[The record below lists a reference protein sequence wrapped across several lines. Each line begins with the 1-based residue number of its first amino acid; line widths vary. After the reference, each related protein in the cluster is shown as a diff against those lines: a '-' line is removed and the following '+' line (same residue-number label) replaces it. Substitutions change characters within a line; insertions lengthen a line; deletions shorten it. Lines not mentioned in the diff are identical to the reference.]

1 MKKIS
6 LFDALRCPVDKMGKA
21 KRGKAAQ
28 LFFQIKATEQG
39 CFLKVVDRQGHEVEA
54 DYCVAWGAQREL
66 LKALEAVR
74 TLTDGTVAWEKDEEQ
89 GVPLAEHSHLLWL
102 LARCEGVVDG
112 AMEPLA
118 FSEELREV
126 ELQLDP
132 QAEAGWIRGKMVLR
146 SGDLPAVLLKR
157 PIMISETHLLFDQK
171 VYLVKPLGPAF
182 RTLPLFEDVLPET
195 RLNEC
200 LTLVFSSFS
209 NVQMAYRGYVVK
221 TDDPIQA
228 RPALVFQQV
237 DEHTALHLVIS
248 LVLPGLPLEFVRD
261 YDIGRVAFVDDLEQV
276 IRVREV
282 EYGDMLEARADLLK
296 RVQKLSRALKSPE
309 AYLIDDDE
317 GLVLGPALAAEFLH
331 GHLAELIH
339 QFELFGSEKLTQYK
353 IKYTQPKL
361 SVSLGHGID
370 FLEGSATLEMEG
382 ERFSLFEVLQQ
393 YRKQSYV
400 ALADG
405 SHAVLNAGYMAKL
418 SRLFKKQKEGVRIS
432 FFDLPLIESLMEDNA
447 ERAALPKSREIFN
460 GFNTLTSRP
469 LQVARFAGTLR
480 PYQADGV
487 KWLDYLY
494 EHRLGGCL
502 ADDMGLGKTIQAIAL
517 LSRIYPEEKKAS
529 LIVMPKSLLF
539 NWRRELTTFS
549 PSLNV
554 YTYYAGE
561 RNLEELQRHQVI
573 LTTYGTLRSD
583 IEALSAVSFHAVI
596 LDESQAI
603 KNLTTQTAKAALA
616 LNCSFRLALSGTP
629 IENNLAEL
637 YTLFRFLNPT
647 MFGSSGE
654 FERDYVQPIQRTGDK
669 EAAQELRR
677 KIYPFILRRLKGDV
691 LKELP
696 PKVEQVL
703 YAEMGDE
710 QKSFYEARR
719 RFYQELIR
727 GEIERKGLAQ
737 SRFVVLEA
745 LLELRQLATVPE
757 SKSDGLIVS
766 AKRELLME
774 TLKEAVMN
782 NRKCLVFTNFLAGVE
797 QVSEALNEAAIEHL
811 TMTGSTSNRQQLVER
826 FQNDPRLKVFVMTL
840 KTGGVGLNLTAADTV
855 FVLDPWWNTSAEAQ
869 AIDRTHRIGQSKTVF
884 TYRLI
889 AKDTIEEKIM
899 ALQQRKRE
907 LVDQIVS
914 SDGAALKVLTEADI
928 EHLLGE

>member
-1 MKKIS
+1 MNRIG
-6 LFDALRCPVDKMGKA
+6 LFEALRSVEGA
-21 KRGKAAQ
+21 AGGGRRGVAPPI
-28 LFFQIKATEQG
+28 FFQLSADDDG
-39 CFLKVVDRQGHEVEA
+39 CSLRVVNRQGGEVAA
-54 DYCVAWGAQREL
+54 DYRAYCGAQREL
-66 LKALEAVR
+66 LKAIESAQAQ
-74 TLTDGTVAWEKDEEQ
+74 DYAKIDWERGEEK
-89 GVPLAEHSHLLWL
+89 GLPLAEHSHLLWL
-102 LARCEGVVDG
+102 LARCERVVDEKFQTISFCETL
-112 AMEPLA
+112 MEL
-118 FSEELREV
+118 
-126 ELQLDP
+126 ELQLEPD
-132 QAEAGWIRGKMVLR
+132 AEGGWVRGQLALR
-146 SGDLPAVLLKR
+146 SEDTAAVALKR
-157 PIMISETHLLFDQK
+157 PAMVSESHLLFNRTL
-171 VYLVKPLGPAF
+171 YLVKPLGPAF
-182 RTLPLFEDVLPET
+182 RMIALFEDVIPAA

-200 LTLVFSSFS
+200 LTLLFSSFS
-209 NVQMAYRGYVVK
+209 HVRVAYRDYSVQAGDPVK
-221 TDDPIQA
+221 A
-228 RPALVFQQV
+228 RPALLFQHV
-237 DEHTALHLVIS
+237 DEHAALHLEVS
-248 LVLPGLPLEFVRD
+248 LVLPGLPFEFVRD
-261 YDIGRVAFVDDLEQV
+261 YDIGRVAFVDEMEQT

-282 EYGDMLEARADLLK
+282 EYGDMLLARSELLK
-296 RVQKLSRALKSPE
+296 RVQKLARSLKSPE
-309 AYLIDDDE
+309 AYLIDDEE

-331 GHLAELIH
+331 GHLAELVH
-339 QFELFGSEKLTQYK
+339 DFELLGAEKLRQYK
-353 IKYTQPKL
+353 IKHVQPKL
-361 SVSLGHGID
+361 SVALGHGID
-370 FLEGSATLEMEG
+370 FLEGSATLELDG
-382 ERFSLFEVLQQ
+382 ERFSLFDVLQQ
-393 YRKQSYV
+393 YRRQAYV

-432 FFDLPLIESLMEDNA
+432 FFDLPLIESLMEDSA
-447 ERAALPKSREIFN
+447 ERAALPKSREIFT
-460 GFNTLTSRP
+460 GFNDLKKKR
-469 LQVARFAGTLR
+469 LQLPRFVGTLR

-487 KWLDYLY
+487 KWLEYLH

-517 LSRIYPEEKKAS
+517 LSRIYPAEKRAS
-529 LIVMPKSLLF
+529 LIVMPRSLLF
-539 NWRRELTTFS
+539 NWRREIESFC
-549 PSLNV
+549 PSLTV
-554 YTYYAGE
+554 CTHYANE
-561 RNLEELQRHQVI
+561 RNLEKALQHQVI

-583 IEALSAVSFHAVI
+583 IEAFAATSFHAVI

-616 LNCSFRLALSGTP
+616 LNCRFRLALSGTP
-629 IENNLAEL
+629 IENNLGEL

-647 MFGSSGE
+647 MFGSGGE
-654 FERDYVQPIQRTGDK
+654 FERDYVQPIQRAGDK
-669 EAAQELRR
+669 DAANELRR

-696 PKVEQVL
+696 PKIEQVL

-710 QKSFYEARR
+710 QKRFYELRR

-766 AKRELLME
+766 AKREILME
-774 TLKEAVMN
+774 TLKEAVIN

-797 QVSEALNEAAIEHL
+797 QVSEALNEEAIEHL

-869 AIDRTHRIGQSKTVF
+869 AIDRTHRIGQSRTVF

-889 AKDTIEEKIM
+889 ARDTIEEKIM

-914 SDGAALKVLTEADI
+914 SDGAALKVLSEADI

>member
-1 MKKIS
+1 MKRIG
-6 LFDALRCPVDKMGKA
+6 LFEALRSVEGA
-21 KRGKAAQ
+21 AGGARRGIAPE
-28 LFFQIKATEQG
+28 LFFQLSAEEEG
-39 CFLKVVDRQGHEVEA
+39 CYLRVVNRQGGEVTA
-54 DYCVAWGAQREL
+54 DYRAYCGAQREL
-66 LKALEAVR
+66 LKALAAAQSRDDEKIEWERGEA
-74 TLTDGTVAWEKDEEQ
+74 K
-89 GVPLAEHSHLLWL
+89 GVLLAEHSHLLWL
-102 LARCEGVVDG
+102 LARCEQVVN
-112 AMEPLA
+112 EN
-118 FSEELREV
+118 SESLSFCETLMEV
-126 ELQLDP
+126 ELQLEP
-132 QAEAGWIRGKMVLR
+132 APEVGWVRGQLVLR
-146 SGDLPAVLLKR
+146 SEESAAVALKR
-157 PIMISETHLLFDQK
+157 PAMVSESHLLFNRT
-171 VYLVKPLGPAF
+171 VYLIKPLGPAF
-182 RTLPLFEDVLPET
+182 GMIALFEDAVPEA
-195 RLNEC
+195 RLNES
-200 LTLVFSSFS
+200 LTLLFSTFS
-209 NVQMAYRGYVVK
+209 NVRLSYRDYAVQMGEAVK
-221 TDDPIQA
+221 A
-228 RPALVFQQV
+228 RPALLFQHV
-237 DEHTALHLVIS
+237 DEHSALHLEVS
-248 LVLPGLPLEFVRD
+248 LVLPGLPFEFVRD
-261 YDIGRVAFVDDLEQV
+261 YDIGRVAYVDDMEQM

-282 EYGDMLEARADLLK
+282 EYGDMLLARSELLK
-296 RVQKLSRALKSPE
+296 RVQKLSRSLKSPE
-309 AYLIDDDE
+309 AYLIDDEE

-331 GHLAELIH
+331 GHLAELVH
-339 QFELFGSEKLTQYK
+339 DFELLGAEKLRQYR
-353 IKYTQPKL
+353 IKHVQPKL

-370 FLEGSATLEMEG
+370 FLEGDAALELDG
-382 ERFSLFEVLQQ
+382 ERFSLFDVLQQ
-393 YRKQSYV
+393 YRKHSYV

-418 SRLFKKQKEGVRIS
+418 SRLFKKKKEGVRIS
-432 FFDLPLIESLMEDNA
+432 FFDLPLIESLMEDSA
-447 ERAALPKSREIFN
+447 ERASLPKSREIFK
-460 GFNTLTSRP
+460 GFNELSKKR
-469 LQVARFAGTLR
+469 LQLPQFVGTLR

-487 KWLDYLY
+487 KWLEYLH

-517 LSRIYPEEKKAS
+517 LSRLYPAQKRPS
-529 LIVMPKSLLF
+529 LIVMPRSLLS
-539 NWRRELTTFS
+539 NWRRELETFCPALS
-549 PSLNV
+549 V
-554 YTYYAGE
+554 YTYYANE
-561 RNLEELQRHQVI
+561 RKMEEVTKHQVV

-583 IEALSAVSFHAVI
+583 IEAFTAIPFHAVI

-603 KNLTTQTAKAALA
+603 KNLTTQTSKAALT

-629 IENNLAEL
+629 IENNLGEL

-647 MFGSSGE
+647 MFGTSGE

-669 EAAQELRR
+669 DAANELRR

-696 PKVEQVL
+696 PKIEQVL

-710 QKSFYEARR
+710 QKRFYEARR

-766 AKRELLME
+766 AKREILME

-797 QVSEALNEAAIEHL
+797 QVSEALNEESIEHL

-928 EHLLGE
+928 EHLLGA

>member
-1 MKKIS
+1 MKRGG
-6 LFDALRCPVDKMGKA
+6 LFEALRSVEGVSGGA
-21 KRGKAAQ
+21 RRGVAPQ
-28 LFFQIKATEQG
+28 LFFQLKAQEEG
-39 CFLKVVDRQGHEVEA
+39 CYLRVVDRQGVEVA
-54 DYCVAWGAQREL
+54 TDYRAYCGAQREL
-66 LKALEAVR
+66 LKALDSARSRDDAKIE
-74 TLTDGTVAWEKDEEQ
+74 WEKGEEQ
-89 GVPLAEHSHLLWL
+89 GVLLAEHSPLLWL
-102 LARCEGVVDG
+102 LARCEQVVDEKFETISFCETL
-112 AMEPLA
+112 MD
-118 FSEELREV
+118 V
-126 ELQLDP
+126 ELHLEPAPEGGWVRGQLL
-132 QAEAGWIRGKMVLR
+132 LR
-146 SGDLPAVLLKR
+146 SEDSAAVPLKQ
-157 PIMISETHLLFDQK
+157 PTLISESHLLFNRT

-182 RTLPLFEDVLPET
+182 RMIALFEDALPEA

-200 LTLVFSSFS
+200 LTLLFSSFS
-209 NVQMAYRGYVVK
+209 NVRVSYRSYVVQTGEPVK
-221 TDDPIQA
+221 A
-228 RPALVFQQV
+228 RPALLFQHV
-237 DEHTALHLVIS
+237 DEHSALHLEVS
-248 LVLPGLPLEFVRD
+248 LVLPGLPFEFVQD
-261 YDIGRVAFVDDLEQV
+261 YDIGRVAFVDEMEQM

-282 EYGDMLEARADLLK
+282 EYGDMLLARSDLLK
-296 RVQKLSRALKSPE
+296 RVQKLSRSLKSPE
-309 AYLIDDDE
+309 AYLIDDEE
-317 GLVLGPALAAEFLH
+317 GLVLGPALASEFLH
-331 GHLAELIH
+331 SHLAELIH
-339 QFELFGSEKLTQYK
+339 EFELLGAEKLRQYK
-353 IKYTQPKL
+353 IKYMQPKL

-370 FLEGSATLEMEG
+370 FLEGAATLELDG
-382 ERFSLFEVLQQ
+382 ERFSLFDVLQQ

-432 FFDLPLIESLMEDNA
+432 FFDLPLIESLMEDSA

-460 GFNTLTSRP
+460 GFNTLSAKRLHLSRF
-469 LQVARFAGTLR
+469 VGTLR

-487 KWLDYLY
+487 KWLDYLH

-517 LSRIYPEEKKAS
+517 LSRLYPEEKKAT
-529 LIVMPKSLLF
+529 LIVMPRSLLF
-539 NWRRELTTFS
+539 NWRRELETFC
-549 PSLNV
+549 PSLTV
-554 YTYYAGE
+554 YTYYATE
-561 RNLEELQRHQVI
+561 RNVEAVNKHQVV

-583 IEALSAVSFHAVI
+583 IEAFSKIPFHAVI

-603 KNLTTQTAKAALA
+603 KNMTTQTAKAALA
-616 LNCSFRLALSGTP
+616 LTCSFRLALSGTP
-629 IENNLAEL
+629 IENNLGEL

-647 MFGSSGE
+647 MFGSGGE

-669 EAAQELRR
+669 DAASELRR

-696 PKVEQVL
+696 PKIEQVL
-703 YAEMGDE
+703 FAEMGDE
-710 QKSFYEARR
+710 QKRFYETRR

-766 AKRELLME
+766 AKREILME

-797 QVSEALNEAAIEHL
+797 QVSEALNEESIEHL